1 MTAMPQRRQ
10 QDTMES
16 SSMKALGNGIEEI
29 TLDFG
34 NSLGIPFDGDAGQ
47 IRQEIDEAVRR
58 ATKRV
63 LTDRDAE
70 RYDFSM
76 AMGIADGSA
85 VPIKVTVIPPH
96 REAIPT
102 SVSIEDASRMV
113 TGYSKCAKL
122 YATFRDADASARHD
136 TLDAVLRNAIVTMLP
151 KATDASVTAIIQHAR
166 MTNGSNVGMVNAC
179 ETECRLIARLIADA
193 TGETCDIPDKPLTKK
208 PTRRKR
214 RTATTDAGGTRDADE
229 KKGATQAR
237 KPSRRRGVRRIK
249 PEPTPTDTPS
259 GSGADVHADDADAKK
274 AGDESGDMDARE

>member
-58 ATKRV
+58 ATERV

-214 RTATTDAGGTRDADE
+214 RTATTNAGGIVDGDG
-229 KKGATQAR
+229 KKGTTQVR
-237 KPSRRRGVRRIK
+237 KPSRKRGTRTRAKQEASTETASTEDAGSATSPDDIGTVG
-249 PEPTPTDTPS
+249 TDVP
-259 GSGADVHADDADAKK
+259 K
-274 AGDESGDMDARE
+274 E

>member
-1 MTAMPQRRQ
+1 
-10 QDTMES
+10 
-16 SSMKALGNGIEEI
+16 MKALGNGIEEI

-58 ATKRV
+58 ATERV

-151 KATDASVTAIIQHAR
+151 KATDASVTAIIKHAR
-166 MTNGSNVGMVNAC
+166 MTNGSDVGMVNAC

-193 TGETCDIPDKPLTKK
+193 TGEAYDIPDKPLTKK

-214 RTATTDAGGTRDADE
+214 RAVKTDAGGTGDADE
-229 KKGATQAR
+229 KRGATQAR
-237 KPSRRRGVRRIK
+237 KPSRKRGTRASAKQDMPAETASAEGAGGV
-249 PEPTPTDTPS
+249 TPLENASVVGTDGP
-259 GSGADVHADDADAKK
+259 K
-274 AGDESGDMDARE
+274 E

>member
-214 RTATTDAGGTRDADE
+214 RTATTNAGGIIDGDGE
-229 KKGATQAR
+229 KGTTQAR
-237 KPSRRRGVRRIK
+237 KPSRKRGTRTRAK
-249 PEPTPTDTPS
+249 QEAPTETASTEDAGSSTSPDDIGTVGTDVP
-259 GSGADVHADDADAKK
+259 K
-274 AGDESGDMDARE
+274 E